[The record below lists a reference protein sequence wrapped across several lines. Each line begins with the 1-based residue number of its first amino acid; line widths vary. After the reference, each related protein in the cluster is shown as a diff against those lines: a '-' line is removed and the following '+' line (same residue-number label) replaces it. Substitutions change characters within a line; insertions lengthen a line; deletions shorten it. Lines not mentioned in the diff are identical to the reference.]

1 MRRAWAAQVAALG
14 AALALAACAEDE
26 PEPVPTPAPAALTA
40 CDPREASCVSTLA
53 AALAAAHG
61 IPWDPAI
68 PVTVTPLPST
78 SRPRLPAPAWDAH
91 LEEIPTLFDALE
103 PAAPEPAGRALL
115 LGRDGLVFQYDP
127 RLDDDADGAARHRLG
142 LFMGLGPELRA
153 RAAPGHPVDLGSP
166 WPTLHLAREGLQ
178 RAIARRVEA
187 AAQRA
192 DAGLDPWA
200 PDPALLAAA
209 RVARRDRGARGGRGG
224 RAARRLRR
232 RPRALLVDRPAAL
245 ADDCLPQLDGLDLPC
260 VGVEQRD
267 GIDAIEGFEPREAQA
282 GDAILIEEALR
293 AAGHRRRRTHMPS
306 SCTSAHLAPA
316 RRRRGDAAG
325 CLPADTPE
333 AAEAFGGARRAR
345 DLVSRDHRVV
355 TRVGGDATDPARF
368 AERADRYVAV
378 PLDAAGTVLS
388 AGGEAGGE
396 CRVERPCDV
405 RLDACRACLIGDVEA
420 LLGGLGPRPAIVE
433 LTPEEAALAY
443 NGPLWAGDRLHARL
457 DAAARFALGIERVR
471 RSTTDEAAETQ
482 VAQVAAWYEGARR
495 VVLIADPDAER
506 DRVWENRVFVHE
518 LTHAWQSDRHG
529 ISARRALVAGPG
541 DASEAYRVAVEGH
554 GMLVEVL
561 WHAALDGVAA
571 EVDWRAAATLM
582 TSDLAWRLGGEPEPA
597 LTLAPLLRYYGGY
610 ALHARA
616 FADSG
621 DLGGNGWL
629 TEAWSS
635 SAEVIARLRG
645 ERAPVAV
652 AVERPTSADDALA
665 AAGLTTLLRRELYA
679 WPFALRIAPD
689 GEGGDDGPAA
699 KARGEAALDAVSG
712 WTAGREAVFVTRE
725 GQTAVWVEGRWSDLG
740 ALERARALVEAHVEA
755 LAARTGGVARIE
767 RERLALRFAIAPD
780 EETVRAVW
788 WAVE

>member
-1 MRRAWAAQVAALG
+1 MAALG

-91 LEEIPTLFDALE
+91 LEEIPTLFDALDALE

-187 AAQRA
+187 AARRA

-209 RVARRDRGARGGRGG
+209 RAWREETAAPEAVAAVALLDGYDGDA
-224 RAARRLRR
+224 
-232 RPRALLVDRPAAL
+232 RALLVDGPAAL
-245 ADDCLPQLDGLDLPC
+245 ADDCLPRLDGLDLPC

-293 AAGHRRRRTHMPS
+293 AAGHPAAAHAHAIELHVGRTWHRLADGAAMRRDVFR
-306 SCTSAHLAPA
+306 LN
-316 RRRRGDAAG
+316 
-325 CLPADTPE
+325 TPE
-333 AAEAFGGARRAR
+333 AAEAFEAALAEPGIF
-345 DLVSRDHRVV
+345 VTRDHRVV
-355 TRVGGDATDPARF
+355 TRIGGDAVDPEVF
-368 AERADRYVAV
+368 AERPDTYASIPIA
-378 PLDAAGTVLS
+378 AAGVVL
-388 AGGEAGGE
+388 AVGGEGGGE
-396 CRVERPCDV
+396 CRVALPCDV
-405 RLDACRACLIGDVEA
+405 RLDDCRTCLIGDVEA
-420 LLGGLGPRPAIVE
+420 MLGPLGAWPAVAE
-433 LTPEEAALAY
+433 LTPAEAALVY

-471 RSTTDEAAETQ
+471 RSTTDEAAATQ
-482 VAQVAAWYEGARR
+482 VSQVAAWYEGGRR
-495 VVLIADPDAER
+495 VVLIADRDAER
-506 DRVWENRVFVHE
+506 DFVWENRVFVHE

-529 ISARRALVAGPG
+529 ISARRALAAGPG

-554 GMLVEVL
+554 AMLVEVL

-597 LTLAPLLRYYGGY
+597 LTLAPLLRYSGGY

-621 DLGGNGWL
+621 DLGGGGLL
-629 TEAWSS
+629 TAAWAS

-652 AVERPTSADDALA
+652 AVERPTSADDTLA

-689 GEGGDDGPAA
+689 GEAGDDDAA
-699 KARGEAALDAVSG
+699 AEARGEAALDAVSG
-712 WTAGREAVFVTRE
+712 WTAGREAVFVT
-725 GQTAVWVEGRWSDLG
+725 GAGALAVWVEGRWSDAG
-740 ALERARALVEAHVEA
+740 ALARARALVEAHVAA
-755 LAARTGGVARIE
+755 LAARTGGVARVAVDG
-767 RERLALRFAIAPD
+767 LALRFAVAPD
-780 EETVRAVW
+780 AAALDVVW
-788 WAVE
+788 AAVE